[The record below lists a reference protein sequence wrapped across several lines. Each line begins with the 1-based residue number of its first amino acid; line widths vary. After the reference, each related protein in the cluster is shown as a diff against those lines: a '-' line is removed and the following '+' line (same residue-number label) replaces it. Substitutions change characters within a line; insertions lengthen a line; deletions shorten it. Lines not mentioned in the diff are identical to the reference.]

1 MAIIF
6 FKFENFGQNIKFQV
20 STPLLAGLGVPDF
33 SWDIISVNVGFLQ
46 EHMKATF
53 VLSQRMA
60 SNFVD
65 EALQPRPSVLDK
77 VFLINSII
85 STEGKLSF

>member
-53 VLSQRMA
+53 ILSQRMA
-60 SNFVD
+60 SNSKS
-65 EALQPRPSVLDK
+65 ECLK
-77 VFLINSII
+77 
-85 STEGKLSF
+85 